1 MLRIMSD
8 NDVQGHVTRLMD
20 ICQASP
26 WAELWRDLGCVLCTF
41 EDLDLAE
48 DAADSA
54 VWQACQE
61 GRVLLVTGNRNAE
74 GPESL
79 EITIRQ
85 QNQPGCLPVLTLAD
99 PDRIAR
105 DRAYAELVIERLFD
119 ILIDV
124 EVFRGAGRLYLP

>member
-8 NDVQGHVTRLMD
+8 HDVQGHVSRLMD
-20 ICQASP
+20 TCQASP
-26 WAELWRDLGCVLCTF
+26 WNGLWRDLECDVCTF

-48 DAADSA
+48 DATDAV

-61 GRVLLVTGNRNAE
+61 GKILLITGNRNAE

-85 QNQPGCLPVLTLAD
+85 RNSPDCLPVLTLAD
-99 PDRIAR
+99 PDRIVR
-105 DRAYAELVIERLFD
+105 DRGYAESVVERLFD
-119 ILIDV
+119 ILIDI
-124 EVFRGAGRLYLP
+124 EVFRGAGRLFLP